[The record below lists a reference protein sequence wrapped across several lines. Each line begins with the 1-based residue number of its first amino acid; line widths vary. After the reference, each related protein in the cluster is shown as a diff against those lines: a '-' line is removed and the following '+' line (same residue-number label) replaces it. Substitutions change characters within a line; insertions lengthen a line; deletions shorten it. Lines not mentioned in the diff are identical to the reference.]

1 MSGPDWP
8 VHFRFCGVAPL
19 RRAAG
24 KVSRASLI
32 INSARVLRRK
42 HWTSVRTGALLSSTR

>member
-32 INSARVLRRK
+32 IYSAPVLRRK
-42 HWTSVRTGALLSSTR
+42 DWTAASNGALLSLTC